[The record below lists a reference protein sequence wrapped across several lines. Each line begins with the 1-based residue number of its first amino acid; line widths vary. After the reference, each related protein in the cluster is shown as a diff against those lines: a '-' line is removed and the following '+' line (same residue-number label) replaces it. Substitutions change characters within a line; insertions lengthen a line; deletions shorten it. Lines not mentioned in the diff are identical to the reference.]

1 MQKKIQQL
9 TELLPGVTVIG
20 TTDKTVTDIT
30 ADSRVVQQGSLF
42 IALKGAHVDGHTFLG
57 KAAEA
62 GAAAALVEDIPP
74 VVPEG
79 PKLTDLSF
87 KVWPLQ

>member
-57 KAAEA
+57 KRQKPERQQPWWK
-62 GAAAALVEDIPP
+62 IFPP
-74 VVPEG
+74 WFR
-79 PKLTDLSF
+79 KD
-87 KVWPLQ
+87 